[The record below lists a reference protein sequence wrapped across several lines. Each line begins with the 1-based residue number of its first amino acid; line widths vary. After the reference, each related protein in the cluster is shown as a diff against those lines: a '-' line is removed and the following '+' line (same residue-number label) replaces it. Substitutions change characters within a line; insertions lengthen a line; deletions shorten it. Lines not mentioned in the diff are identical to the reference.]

1 MLNFPAVKKHMPK
14 LLLPPVRFAGKR
26 KVDPSHPS
34 AAGHHF
40 CSVRSVAED
49 ARHPQR
55 WLVGLSWFNSGFMM
69 VYGGLWWFI
78 MFYHGTFNGTFN
90 GIPVSQ
96 MAGNSSSWMV
106 FNCHVWLPEGNNVV
120 KTMPC
125 LPPMTGNGL
134 YIPPINGDDWGMV
147 LWHCFTK
154 NTLLITINHYYYPSL
169 TIINHH

>member
-1 MLNFPAVKKHMPK
+1 MLIPAVMKHMPK
-14 LLLPPVRFAGKR
+14 LLLPPVRFAFSAVEK
-26 KVDPSHPS
+26 KSHPS

-49 ARHPQR
+49 ARHQR

-69 VYGGLWWFI
+69 VLWWFI

-134 YIPPINGDDWGMV
+134 YLPPIKMV
-147 LWHCFTK
+147 MTGGWCYGIVLPKKC
-154 NTLLITINHYYYPSL
+154 Y
-169 TIINHH
+169 

>member
-1 MLNFPAVKKHMPK
+1 MLIPAVMKHMPKLLLPAVMKHMPK
-14 LLLPPVRFAGKR
+14 LLLPPVRFAFSAVEK
-26 KVDPSHPS
+26 KSHPS

-49 ARHPQR
+49 ARHQR

-69 VYGGLWWFI
+69 VLWWFI

-106 FNCHVWLPEGNNVV
+106 FNCHVWLPEGNNLV

-134 YIPPINGDDWGMV
+134 YLPPIKMV
-147 LWHCFTK
+147 MTGGWCYGIVLPKKC
-154 NTLLITINHYYYPSL
+154 Y
-169 TIINHH
+169 